1 MARARNLKPG
11 FFKNEDLA
19 ECCFEARLCFAGL
32 WTLAD
37 REGRLEDRPKRIKGE
52 LFAFDSLDVEPLL
65 AELARH
71 RFILRYIAADG
82 RALIQ
87 VLKFLDH
94 QNPHHREPPSDLP
107 PPQSPGLDPLGNPPK
122 PEADGG
128 SHAPE
133 APGEPEAS
141 PGPDH
146 PRSDLASGSSL
157 PVEGGV
163 SRAVTGAMNPEPGF
177 RSPESGALIPVP
189 TAYGLVA
196 RAIREAGIEANPGHQ
211 GLRALVDAGVTTEE
225 FLAYAPK
232 AKGMDKPFAYLV
244 KTVASERERAKQLAE
259 GIHHGA
265 MPSAQP
271 AQARAPSN
279 PATAWL
285 AAENER
291 KAEYERQRAAR
302 LAAKAAQR
310 GAAS

>member
-65 AELARH
+65 AELAQH
-71 RFILRYIAADG
+71 RFILRYTAADG

-107 PPQSPGLDPLGNPPK
+107 PPQSPGLSPHGNPPE
-122 PEADGG
+122 PRAGGG
-128 SHAPE
+128 SQVGD

-141 PGPDH
+141 PGLDP
-146 PRSDLASGSSL
+146 PRSDLARGASP

-163 SRAVTGAMNPEPGF
+163 SRAVTGIT
-177 RSPESGALIPVP
+177 ESGALNPEPPVRIPNPVA
-189 TAYGLVA
+189 TAFGRVA
-196 RAIREAGIEANPGHQ
+196 QAIRRAGIEANPGHL
-211 GLRALVDAGVTTEE
+211 GFRTLVEAGATAEE
-225 FLAYAPK
+225 FLAYADK
-232 AKGMDKPFAYLV
+232 ARGMDKPFAYLV
-244 KTVASERERAKQLAE
+244 KTVASERERAKELA
-259 GIHHGA
+259 GSIHRGA
-265 MPSAQP
+265 MPGSQP
-271 AQARAPSN
+271 APAPHN
-279 PATAWL
+279 PAAAWL
-285 AAENER
+285 AEQAERAREF
-291 KAEYERQRAAR
+291 EQQRAAR
-302 LAAKAAQR
+302 LARK